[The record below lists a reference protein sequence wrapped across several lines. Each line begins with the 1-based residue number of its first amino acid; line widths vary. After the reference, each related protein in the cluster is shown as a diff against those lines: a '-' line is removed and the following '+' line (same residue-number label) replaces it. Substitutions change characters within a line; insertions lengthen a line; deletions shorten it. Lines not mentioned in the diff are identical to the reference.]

1 MPATDRP
8 MLTKREVAEL
18 NLITREWLG
27 RDNKSC
33 NTIERAV
40 ELLERCVNGINS
52 LHRETDC
59 EGECAA
65 TRLAK
70 DATDFLAAYHG
81 TEKEGGGR

>member
-1 MPATDRP
+1 MPTDKP
-8 MLTKREVAEL
+8 M
-18 NLITREWLG
+18 N
-27 RDNKSC
+27 
-33 NTIERAV
+33 IERAV

-59 EGECAA
+59 EGECAV

-81 TEKEGGGR
+81 TGTETKEGGGR